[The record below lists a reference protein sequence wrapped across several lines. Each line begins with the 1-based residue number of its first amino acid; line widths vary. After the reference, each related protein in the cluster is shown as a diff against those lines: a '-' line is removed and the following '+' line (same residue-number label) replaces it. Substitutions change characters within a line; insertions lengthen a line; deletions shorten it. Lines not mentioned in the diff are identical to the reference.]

1 MATAPI
7 SIRLDR
13 KILALLAEGARKTS
27 LKKQDLVRT
36 TLRRHL
42 PDVIAQESAR
52 PKRITNVE
60 PLPRGALAKA
70 YKRQG
75 KEWDQIE
82 AAAHAAQ
89 QPPSLED

>member
-1 MATAPI
+1 M

-13 KILALLAEGARKTS
+13 TILTLLAEGARKTS

-42 PDVIAQESAR
+42 PEVIAQESAR
-52 PKRITNVE
+52 PMRITNVE
-60 PLPRGALAKA
+60 PLPPGALAKA

-75 KEWDQIE
+75 KTWDRIE
-82 AAAHAAQ
+82 TAAHKAQ
-89 QPPSLED
+89 KPPSFED

>member
-13 KILALLAEGARKTS
+13 KILSLLAEGARKTT

-42 PDVIAQESAR
+42 PEVIERESAK

-60 PLPRGALAKA
+60 PLPRGALARA
-70 YKRQG
+70 YRQQG
-75 KEWDQIE
+75 KEWDRIE
-82 AAAHAAQ
+82 AAGHAAQ
-89 QPPSLED
+89 KPPSFDD